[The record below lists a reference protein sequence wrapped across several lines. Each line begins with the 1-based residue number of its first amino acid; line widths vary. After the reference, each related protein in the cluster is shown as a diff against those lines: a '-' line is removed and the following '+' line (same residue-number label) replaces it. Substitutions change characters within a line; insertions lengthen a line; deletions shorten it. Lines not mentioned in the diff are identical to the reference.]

1 VTVAAKLIRSWFV
14 CWFVLNPLWFHEL
27 PGYTGLSLLN
37 YLLQQM
43 IFLLN
48 FISLV
53 GSVTATIVPR
63 VARPHGAD
71 RSRVVRV

>member
-1 VTVAAKLIRSWFV
+1 VTVAAKLVRSWFV
-14 CWFVLNPLWFHEL
+14 CWFVLNPSWFHGL

-37 YLLQQM
+37 YLLRRV

-53 GSVTATIVPR
+53 SSVTATVVPR
-63 VARPHGAD
+63 VARPRGAD
-71 RSRVVRV
+71 RSRVMRV